1 MAIATATSATP
12 RLRERED
19 LGRADKRCLYN
30 GRMSVLQDDRRP
42 AVLKELVLESL
53 RLG

>member
-19 LGRADKRCLYN
+19 LGRADKRCLYS
-30 GRMSVLQDDRRP
+30 GRVSVLQDVGRP
-42 AVLKELVLESL
+42 AALKELVLESS